1 LSKLFR
7 ALVQENEKLAQN
19 LFLITLK
26 PLEKI
31 QKPEPGQFFML
42 STDNGFD
49 PLLKRPF
56 SIHRWFGSDLQL
68 LYRVIGKATTILK
81 GKKPG
86 TSLELLGPLGNG
98 FPAAGAKTR
107 KVLVAGGIGIAP
119 IFALAET
126 LAAENPLVFIGA
138 RNQTEVLCI
147 DKLKSLGITP
157 VISTDDGSLGKK
169 GFVTGSLK
177 GFFTQKARRAS
188 LYRLYACGPR
198 PMLKE
203 MSRFMKRLNLR
214 GYLSLEEN
222 MACGLGACLS
232 CIVNTK
238 RGVKRVCR
246 EGPVFKA
253 EEIIW

>member
-1 LSKLFR
+1 MSKLFR
-7 ALVQENEKLAQN
+7 AFVRENEKLAHN
-19 LFLITLK
+19 LFLLTLR

-31 QKPEPGQFFML
+31 PKPRPGQFFML
-42 STDNGFD
+42 SPENGFD

-56 SIHRWFGSDLQL
+56 SIHRWFGRDFQL
-68 LYRVIGKATTILK
+68 LYRVVGKATVILK

-86 TSLELLGPLGNG
+86 TSLELMGPLGNG
-98 FPAAGAKTR
+98 FPVSGAKTR

-119 IFALAET
+119 IFALAEK
-126 LAAENPLVFIGA
+126 LAVENPLVFIGA
-138 RNQTEVLCI
+138 RNKTEVLCI
-147 DKLKSLGITP
+147 DKLRSMGMHP
-157 VISTDDGSLGKK
+157 VVSTDDGSSGRK
-169 GFVTGSLK
+169 GFVTALLED
-177 GFFTQKARRAS
+177 FFTKKSRRVS
-188 LYRLYACGPR
+188 SYSLYACGPR

-203 MSRFMKRLNLR
+203 MSRLMKRLHLK

-232 CIVNTK
+232 CVVNT
-238 RGVKRVCR
+238 RNGVQRVCK